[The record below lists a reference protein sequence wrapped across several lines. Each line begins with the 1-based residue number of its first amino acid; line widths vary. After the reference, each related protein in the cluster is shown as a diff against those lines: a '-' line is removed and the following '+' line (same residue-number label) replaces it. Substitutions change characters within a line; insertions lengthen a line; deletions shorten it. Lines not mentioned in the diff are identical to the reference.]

1 MPLTSSGGTSVG
13 QSWGANLPGLGRE
26 MIECAASL
34 SPSDHP
40 KPPARGLS
48 TEKPHGDVPSL
59 QYAVPVTKYDRKGF
73 RARQRQL
80 LLTQKAAYVVELAKV
95 KQKIN
100 YAALRGRTQ
109 PQPARQLLNPSGSG
123 LQWETRV

>member
-1 MPLTSSGGTSVG
+1 M
-13 QSWGANLPGLGRE
+13 
-26 MIECAASL
+26 CSL
-34 SPSDHP
+34 SDHP

-109 PQPARQLLNPSGSG
+109 PWLARWLLNPSGSG
-123 LQWETRV
+123 LQWQTRV